1 MRIGSIILTFIIAA
15 CGIGTASA
23 QSGASDLYSTALSFM
38 RSSDYANAIL
48 VLNRA
53 VELAPENAQY
63 RKQLAYA
70 YYLNNN
76 LPQAETAIKQV
87 LNSDAADV
95 QTFQIAGD
103 IYVAEN
109 DSKSAE
115 KNYKKGL
122 RKFPD
127 AGELYNE
134 LGIIYYNERKYTDAL
149 QTWLDGIKIDPGY
162 ASNYYNAA
170 KLYYSGT
177 DKVWTVIYGEIFINL
192 ERYTARTAEMKDILL
207 AAYKDLF
214 TNGAA
219 LNARLPA
226 FRGKKQAAAANP
238 DFRQAFLN
246 ALSKGSEIAVTRGIT
261 PQTLVMLRTQ
271 FILAWSNFYELMY
284 PFALF
289 NYQQRLLREGLF
301 EAYNEWLFGPAA
313 NLSQY
318 KYWVQQHP
326 QEMNRLITYLNDHS
340 LEPPSGQFYQKGKV
354 TFDPSSLP
362 K

>member
-1 MRIGSIILTFIIAA
+1 MRIRSIFLIIILAGCSF
-15 CGIGTASA
+15 GMASA
-23 QSGASDLYSTALSFM
+23 QTNSSELYSTALSFM
-38 RSSDYANAIL
+38 RSGDYANAIL

-53 VELAPENAQY
+53 VELSPENAEY
-63 RKQLAYA
+63 RKQLAYS

-76 LPQAETAIKQV
+76 LSQAETTIKQV

-95 QTFQIAGD
+95 QTYQIAGD

-109 DSKSAE
+109 DPKTAE

-134 LGIIYYNERKYTDAL
+134 LGIIYYNDARYTDAL
-149 QTWLDGIKIDPGY
+149 QTWLNGIKVDPVY

-170 KLYYSGT
+170 KIYYSSK
-177 DKVWTVIYGEIFINL
+177 DKVWTVIYGEVFINL
-192 ERYTARTAEMKDILL
+192 ERYTTRTAEMKSMLL
-207 AAYKDLF
+207 AAYKDIF

-219 LNARLPA
+219 LASQLPS
-226 FRGKKQAAAANP
+226 FGNKNPTTP

-246 ALSKGSEIAVTRGIT
+246 ALSKGSGIIVTRGIT

-271 FILAWSNFYELMY
+271 FILAWSNFYKLVY

-289 NYQQRLLREGLF
+289 NYQQQLLKEGLF
-301 EAYNEWLFGPAA
+301 EAYNEWLFGPAN

-326 QEMNRLITYLNDHS
+326 DKMNQLITYLNDHS
-340 LEPPSGQFYQKGKV
+340 LQPQPGQFYQKGKI
-354 TFDPSSLP
+354 TFEPASLP